1 MNISQSLKL
10 TGVFVKY
17 FSLFLLVPI
26 FSVFFITT
34 DFIIII
40 SESYLIQ
47 ILPFLFS
54 SFITFFISLGLNKI
68 SNVISTEN
76 EELGRKDGF
85 LIASLVWIFAGLL
98 GSLPYIFSS
107 TLVPILY
114 PHIIPV
120 FDNDILINSF
130 FESVSGITT
139 TGASVFSIFPNI
151 DQHSMIIFWRS
162 LSQWLGGIG
171 IILLVLIIFPKISVG
186 IMQIASDQEGT
197 GPQKERMTPRLYQTG
212 LILLTIY
219 FGITLLLYLLL
230 FFIGDLSSYDSII
243 HSFSTVSSGG
253 FSSYPLSIES
263 LANLKVDN
271 FYFFLTQSFLI

>member
-34 DFIIII
+34 DFKIII

-130 FESVSGITT
+130 FEFGNTFNIFLDKLWGTT
-139 TGASVFSIFPNI
+139 LSFSPCKRYTGNFELFFLLRTLFFRP
-151 DQHSMIIFWRS
+151 S
-162 LSQWLGGIG
+162 L
-171 IILLVLIIFPKISVG
+171 IILKVI
-186 IMQIASDQEGT
+186 
-197 GPQKERMTPRLYQTG
+197 LY
-212 LILLTIY
+212 
-219 FGITLLLYLLL
+219 
-230 FFIGDLSSYDSII
+230 
-243 HSFSTVSSGG
+243 
-253 FSSYPLSIES
+253 E
-263 LANLKVDN
+263 
-271 FYFFLTQSFLI
+271 